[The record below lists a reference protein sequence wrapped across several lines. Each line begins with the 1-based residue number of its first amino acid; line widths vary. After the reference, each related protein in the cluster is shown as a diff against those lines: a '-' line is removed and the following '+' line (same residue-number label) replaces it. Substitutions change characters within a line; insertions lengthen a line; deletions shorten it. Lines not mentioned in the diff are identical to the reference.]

1 MNRPRNP
8 KYPNFERRLNW
19 YKITKIRLAEML
31 GVNCKT
37 LCEQLS
43 GRNQL
48 KLQYAI
54 KIAEILEEHTETL
67 FKEE

>member
-1 MNRPRNP
+1 MNRQRNP

-31 GVNCKT
+31 GVNYTT
-37 LCEQLS
+37 LRDQLL
-43 GRNQL
+43 GRSQL